1 MFEFSISFYQ
11 KYKKSMYYVGACLLK
26 DTFDLLFSKY
36 SILDNKRGV
45 QINYPVYLIAERT
58 DGYNGY
64 YLLS

>member
-1 MFEFSISFYQ
+1 
-11 KYKKSMYYVGACLLK
+11 MYYVGACLLK